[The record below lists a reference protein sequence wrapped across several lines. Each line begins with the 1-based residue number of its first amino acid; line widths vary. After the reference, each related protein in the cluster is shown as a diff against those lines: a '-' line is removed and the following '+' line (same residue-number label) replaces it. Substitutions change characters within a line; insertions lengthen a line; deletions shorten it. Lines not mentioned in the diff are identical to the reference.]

1 MSRPTQPGLFTT
13 QAQGDAPTMTA
24 INARC
29 SLLTEDELRVVRT
42 AGLPF
47 AHWMAGDRMAEA
59 QAMVNLVAWGWADQV
74 EVARAFGCST
84 RTVRRHQRR
93 YEDGGLTALGR
104 SSGYPSG
111 RPRLGT
117 TDTKIVM
124 RLHANGASNR
134 AIAGRLG
141 ITEKAVRKR
150 LRRLGVRPRAPEQ
163 TELLLEAPTMGADP
177 NLSAPPVASMS
188 PTAAPQQSVPPTTP
202 AEPATGADPNLS
214 APPVASMAPTPAPQE
229 PAPPTTPAEPATGA
243 DPNLSACLTLDTD
256 PADRRFDRL
265 LAHLGLI
272 DDALPMFR
280 SDLRVPRAGVLL
292 ALGPLLDSGVLD
304 VAGEIY
310 GSIGPAFYGLRTTL
324 VALLF
329 MALLRIK
336 RPEALKEHAPGDLGR
351 LLGLDRAP
359 EVKTLR
365 RKLVRLAAVQRA
377 VDFGRALAVRRVRE
391 RGAALGFLYA
401 DGHVRVYHGKHSLPK
416 AHVARMRI
424 AMPGTTDYWVND
436 MAGEPLFVITAP
448 ANAGLAKMLPPILQE
463 IRTLLGQRRVT
474 IVFDRGGWSPKL
486 FKSILDGGG
495 FDILTYRKGRSRR
508 VAKSRFHSCRTTL
521 DGHQVD
527 YILADQGIRLL
538 RGKLRLR
545 QVTRLSVD
553 GHQTPIVTSR
563 LDLSAPEV
571 AFRMFE
577 RWRQENFF
585 KYLREEYA
593 LDALVDYDVEGD
605 DPTREVPNPRWAA
618 VDAELRKALAE
629 VERLSAIYGVAA
641 FSNPEAL
648 RPTMRGFKIANAP
661 QGHQLV
667 IAVQRYIALKAKR
680 AAIPR
685 RVPVDK
691 VVDGQVVKLAAERK
705 HLTDLLKMVAYQAES
720 DLVRLIAPHYAR
732 SDDEGRTLVQ
742 NILASPAD
750 LDVVDGE
757 LRVAVHPLSSEHR
770 TRALVALCA
779 SLDARRL
786 VFPGTTL
793 RVRYS
798 VTDQP

>member
-177 NLSAPPVASMS
+177 NLSAPPVAPTA
-188 PTAAPQQSVPPTTP
+188 PTAAPQQSV
-202 AEPATGADPNLS
+202 
-214 APPVASMAPTPAPQE
+214 
-229 PAPPTTPAEPATGA
+229 PPTTPAEPATGA

-310 GSIGPAFYGLRTTL
+310 GSIGPAFYGLRTTI

-553 GHQTPIVTSR
+553 GHQTPIVT
-563 LDLSAPEV
+563 
-571 AFRMFE
+571 
-577 RWRQENFF
+577 
-585 KYLREEYA
+585 
-593 LDALVDYDVEGD
+593 
-605 DPTREVPNPRWAA
+605 
-618 VDAELRKALAE
+618 
-629 VERLSAIYGVAA
+629 
-641 FSNPEAL
+641 
-648 RPTMRGFKIANAP
+648 
-661 QGHQLV
+661 
-667 IAVQRYIALKAKR
+667 
-680 AAIPR
+680 
-685 RVPVDK
+685 
-691 VVDGQVVKLAAERK
+691 
-705 HLTDLLKMVAYQAES
+705 
-720 DLVRLIAPHYAR
+720 
-732 SDDEGRTLVQ
+732 
-742 NILASPAD
+742 
-750 LDVVDGE
+750 
-757 LRVAVHPLSSEHR
+757 
-770 TRALVALCA
+770 
-779 SLDARRL
+779 
-786 VFPGTTL
+786 
-793 RVRYS
+793 
-798 VTDQP
+798 

>member
-177 NLSAPPVASMS
+177 NLSAPPVASM
-188 PTAAPQQSVPPTTP
+188 
-202 AEPATGADPNLS
+202 
-214 APPVASMAPTPAPQE
+214 APTPAPQE

-310 GSIGPAFYGLRTTL
+310 GSIGPAFYGLRTTI

>member
-177 NLSAPPVASMS
+177 NLSAPPVAPTA
-188 PTAAPQQSVPPTTP
+188 PTAAPQQSV
-202 AEPATGADPNLS
+202 
-214 APPVASMAPTPAPQE
+214 
-229 PAPPTTPAEPATGA
+229 PPTTPAEPATGA

>member
-177 NLSAPPVASMS
+177 NLSAPPVAPTA
-188 PTAAPQQSVPPTTP
+188 PTAAPQQSV
-202 AEPATGADPNLS
+202 
-214 APPVASMAPTPAPQE
+214 
-229 PAPPTTPAEPATGA
+229 PPTTPAEPATGA

-310 GSIGPAFYGLRTTL
+310 GSIGPAFYGLRTTI

>member
-177 NLSAPPVASMS
+177 NLSAPPVAPTA
-188 PTAAPQQSVPPTTP
+188 PTAAPQQSV
-202 AEPATGADPNLS
+202 
-214 APPVASMAPTPAPQE
+214 
-229 PAPPTTPAEPATGA
+229 PPTTPAEPATGA

-310 GSIGPAFYGLRTTL
+310 GSIGPAFYGLRTTI

-732 SDDEGRTLVQ
+732 SDDEGRSLVQ